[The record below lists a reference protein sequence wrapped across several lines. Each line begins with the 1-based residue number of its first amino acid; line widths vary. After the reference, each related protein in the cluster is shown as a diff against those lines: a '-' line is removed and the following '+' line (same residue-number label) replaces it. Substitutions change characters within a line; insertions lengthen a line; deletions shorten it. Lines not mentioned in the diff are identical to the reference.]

1 MQLEITN
8 SFIKLIFSFYL
19 YNGGKIEGYLLV
31 ENIQRDTMYV

>member
-8 SFIKLIFSFYL
+8 TLIFSFYL

-31 ENIQRDTMYV
+31 ESIQRDTMYD